1 MLDWFRAILKL
12 APREQL
18 LELEKHEPSLEE
30 RVERLLGRLGTYS
43 KRTAIE
49 LEEIMVDLEKVLDIV
64 ENIILVMENIG
75 GADRARN
82 LRTRLRNHR
91 TRARKAYQNLR
102 EPGSERASG

>member
-1 MLDWFRAILKL
+1 MPDWFRAILNL

-30 RVERLLGRLGTYS
+30 RVERLLGRLGTYG

-64 ENIILVMENIG
+64 ENITLVMKNIG

-91 TRARKAYQNLR
+91 TRARKAYLNLR